1 MRMSTDIDSS
11 YSKITSGPLGQKSS
25 KINLIQLVATMTTSD
40 LILFLSLNYFI
51 SIVITIMSIKKSSAI
66 IYEYTALKRLI
77 NNSLFLLQN
86 KPVDDCI
93 PDKPLVPQVLQL
105 HAHSFGIPT

>member
-1 MRMSTDIDSS
+1 
-11 YSKITSGPLGQKSS
+11 
-25 KINLIQLVATMTTSD
+25 
-40 LILFLSLNYFI
+40 
-51 SIVITIMSIKKSSAI
+51 MSIKKSSAI

-86 KPVDDCI
+86 KPVDDYI

-105 HAHSFGIPT
+105 HAHSFGIPTYLLHSF

>member
-1 MRMSTDIDSS
+1 MD
-11 YSKITSGPLGQKSS
+11 Y
-25 KINLIQLVATMTTSD
+25 
-40 LILFLSLNYFI
+40 
-51 SIVITIMSIKKSSAI
+51 
-66 IYEYTALKRLI
+66 LKRYKKRFLFI

-86 KPVDDCI
+86 KPVDDYI